1 VTESLYPRIVRLFL
15 IRATRHI
22 RNYSGK
28 ILETPSK
35 QTMSTISIQL
45 PSGLKEGIES
55 LGKREGFSIEQF
67 LAMAAGEKLAVMS
80 SLDYLRKEA
89 SQGSRTDWDNYL
101 ASVPD
106 VPPLPG
112 DEI

>member
-1 VTESLYPRIVRLFL
+1 LFL
-15 IRATRHI
+15 IRASWHI

-28 ILETPSK
+28 ILETSSK
-35 QTMSTISIQL
+35 QTMSMISIQL
-45 PSGLKEGIES
+45 PDGLKEGIES

-67 LAMAAGEKLAVMS
+67 LAMAAGEKLAVMF

-101 ASVPD
+101 ANR
-106 VPPLPG
+106 G
-112 DEI
+112 R

>member
-1 VTESLYPRIVRLFL
+1 
-15 IRATRHI
+15 
-22 RNYSGK
+22 
-28 ILETPSK
+28 
-35 QTMSTISIQL
+35 MSTISIQL
-45 PSGLKEGIES
+45 PDGLKEGIES

-67 LAMAAGEKLAVMS
+67 LAMAAGEKLAVMC

-101 ASVPD
+101 ANVPD

>member
-1 VTESLYPRIVRLFL
+1 
-15 IRATRHI
+15 
-22 RNYSGK
+22 
-28 ILETPSK
+28 
-35 QTMSTISIQL
+35 MSMISIQL
-45 PSGLKEGIES
+45 PDGLKEGIES

-67 LAMAAGEKLAVMS
+67 LAMAAGEKLAVMF

-101 ASVPD
+101 ANVPD